1 MNQSPNQ
8 YRVELEPSA
17 KRWLDKAERGVRR
30 RILTA
35 LVGLAE
41 NPRGPAVK
49 RLRSTNHYRLR
60 VGDYRIIFELQ
71 EQRVLVLVL
80 KIGHRREIYRN

>member
-1 MNQSPNQ
+1 MNPSPNH

-30 RILTA
+30 RVLTA

-41 NPRGPAVK
+41 NPRGPGVE
-49 RLRSTNHYRLR
+49 RLRSTDHYRLR
-60 VGDYRIIFELQ
+60 VGDYRIVYELQ